1 MQANLFTNQQ
11 DPTSHEDHDLGDGWV
26 REFPVAFSARESET
40 LRNTLIRQIPWRQDR
55 LRIAGRELDVPRLQ
69 CWMGDAD
76 YAYSGIRLKAEP
88 WHPVVDNIRQ
98 RVESLTKYRF
108 NVVLLNYYRHGQD
121 SVAWHA
127 DDEPELGD
135 KPVIASL
142 TLGAERPFQFRHKRD
157 KSQPRHR
164 FILGD
169 GSLLLMG
176 ESIQNNWM
184 HQLPKVKGL
193 QEPRLNL
200 TFRLI
205 APR

>member
-1 MQANLFTNQQ
+1 
-11 DPTSHEDHDLGDGWV
+11 
-26 REFPVAFSARESET
+26 
-40 LRNTLIRQIPWRQDR
+40 
-55 LRIAGRELDVPRLQ
+55 
-69 CWMGDAD
+69 
-76 YAYSGIRLKAEP
+76 P

-98 RVESLTKYRF
+98 RVESLTNYPF

-164 FILGD
+164 FVLGD
-169 GSLLLMG
+169 GSVLLMG